1 MENIFDQIKEIPDY
15 EINDVVNAV
24 VNRYGELF
32 PDWVIGTFSIEKKR
46 DRNEQIDRMI
56 DFLEKLKT
64 FP

>member
-1 MENIFDQIKEIPDY
+1 MEDIYEQIAKVSGY

-32 PDWVIGTFSIEKKR
+32 PDWEIGTYSIEKKGS
-46 DRNEQIDRMI
+46 RNEQIDRMI
-56 DFLEKLKT
+56 NFLEKLKT